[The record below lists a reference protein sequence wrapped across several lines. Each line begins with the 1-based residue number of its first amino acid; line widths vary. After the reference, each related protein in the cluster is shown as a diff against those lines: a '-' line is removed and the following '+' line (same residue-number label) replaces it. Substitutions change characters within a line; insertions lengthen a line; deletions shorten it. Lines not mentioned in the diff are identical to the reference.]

1 MTAALLRTLLAIGLL
16 SAAGAPAASA
26 EETAPPAAP
35 ATGENA
41 PAPATATSGQQPIE
55 ITAEG
60 GIEWNRNAKTYV
72 ARGAAQA
79 RRGDLAVSADTL
91 TAHYREKPD
100 GGSEIYQLE
109 AVGSV
114 RLASQSAVVTGDR
127 AVYDVAGRTMTVTG
141 QALKLE
147 TPTDVLTAKDRLEY
161 SDRTREASAHGEVTV
176 VREGQRLEAEHMVAT
191 LAPGSAGEL
200 ALSKVEA
207 TGNVRIATPREFVRA
222 DRGTYDVEKQ
232 FAVLTGGV
240 KVTQDQNQLNGEYA
254 EVDLKSGVS
263 RLLGAP
269 PGGEGKVKGLVLPGA
284 VPEPGG

>member
-1 MTAALLRTLLAIGLL
+1 VRQRLCAAALLALLL
-16 SAAGAPAASA
+16 PAA
-26 EETAPPAAP
+26 AARAQEA
-35 ATGENA
+35 ATGTA
-41 PAPATATSGQQPIE
+41 AATQQPIE

-60 GIEWNRNAKTYV
+60 GIEWDRNAQTYV

-79 RRGDLAVSADTL
+79 RRGDLSVAADTL
-91 TAHYREKPD
+91 TAHYREGAG
-100 GGSEIYQLE
+100 GGSEIYKLE
-109 AVGSV
+109 AAGNV
-114 RLASQSAVVTGDR
+114 RLASQSAVITGDR
-127 AVYDVAGRTMTVTG
+127 AVYDVTSRTMTVTG

-147 TPTDVLTAKDRLEY
+147 TPTDVLTARDRLEY
-161 SDRTREASAHGEVTV
+161 SDRTREASAHGEVAV
-176 VREGQRLEAEHMVAT
+176 VREGQRLDAEHVTAI
-191 LAPGSAGEL
+191 LAPGAEGEL

-232 FAVLTGGV
+232 FAILSGGV

-269 PGGEGKVKGLVLPGA
+269 PGGEGKVKGLVLPGS

>member
-1 MTAALLRTLLAIGLL
+1 MMVALAPTLVLIGLL
-16 SAAGAPAASA
+16 FAPGPAGA
-26 EETAPPAAP
+26 EESP
-35 ATGENA
+35 
-41 PAPATATSGQQPIE
+41 PAPAEAATAGQMPIE
-55 ITAEG
+55 ITADG
-60 GIEWNRNAKTYV
+60 GIEWNRAAKTYV

-91 TAHYREKPD
+91 TAHYRDSPG

-109 AVGSV
+109 AAGHV
-114 RLASQSAVVTGDR
+114 RLASQSAVVTGER
-127 AVYDVAGRTMTVTG
+127 AVYDVAARKMTVTG
-141 QALKLE
+141 EGLKLE
-147 TPTDVLTAKDRLEY
+147 TPTDVLTAEDRLEY
-161 SDRTREASAHGEVTV
+161 SDRTREAAAHGAVTV
-176 VREGQRLEAEHMVAT
+176 VRDGQRLEAEHVIAT
-191 LAPGSAGEL
+191 LAPGSAGAL
-200 ALSKVEA
+200 AVTKVEA
-207 TGNVRIATPREFVRA
+207 DGNVRIATPREFVRA

>member
-1 MTAALLRTLLAIGLL
+1 MIAALARTLVLAGLL
-16 SAAGAPAASA
+16 CAAGASS
-26 EETAPPAAP
+26 AAP
-35 ATGENA
+35 QESA
-41 PAPATATSGQQPIE
+41 PAPATATAGQTPIE
-55 ITAEG
+55 ITADG
-60 GIEWNRNAKTYV
+60 GIEWNRAAKTYV

-79 RRGDLAVSADTL
+79 RRGDLTVAADTL
-91 TAHYREKPD
+91 TAHYREKAD

-109 AVGSV
+109 ADGHV
-114 RLASQSAVVTGDR
+114 RLASQSAVVTGER
-127 AVYDVAGRTMTVTG
+127 AVYDVAARKMTVTG
-141 QALKLE
+141 EGLKLE
-147 TPTDVLTAKDRLEY
+147 TPTDVLTAQDRLEY
-161 SDRTREASAHGEVTV
+161 SDRTREASAHGAVTV
-176 VREGQRLEAEHMVAT
+176 VRDGQRLEAEHVVAT
-191 LAPGSAGEL
+191 LAPGAAGEL
-200 ALSKVEA
+200 AVTRVEA
-207 TGNVRIATPREFVRA
+207 DGNVRIATPREFVRA

>member
-1 MTAALLRTLLAIGLL
+1 VTAILRKLPLLALLLLAAVAPALAQEAATGTAA
-16 SAAGAPAASA
+16 
-26 EETAPPAAP
+26 TAQP
-35 ATGENA
+35 
-41 PAPATATSGQQPIE
+41 PIE

-60 GIEWNRNAKTYV
+60 GIEWNRNAKTYT

-79 RRGDLAVSADTL
+79 RRGDLSVSADTL
-91 TAHYREKPD
+91 TAHYREGAE
-100 GGSEIYQLE
+100 GGSEIYLLE
-109 AVGSV
+109 AAGNV
-114 RLASQSAVVTGDR
+114 RLASQSAVVTGDL
-127 AVYDVAGRTMTVTG
+127 AVYDVTSRTMTVTG
-141 QALKLE
+141 QSLKLE

-161 SDRTREASAHGEVTV
+161 SDRTREASAHGDVAV
-176 VREGQRLEAEHMVAT
+176 VREGQRLDAEHVLAT
-191 LAPGSAGEL
+191 LAPGAAGDL

-232 FAVLTGGV
+232 FAILTGGV

-254 EVDLKSGVS
+254 EVDLKTGVS

-269 PGGEGKVKGLVLPGA
+269 PGGSGKVKGLVLPGS

>member
-1 MTAALLRTLLAIGLL
+1 MTALICRVHLLALLLLAGF
-16 SAAGAPAASA
+16 APALAQEA
-26 EETAPPAAP
+26 
-35 ATGENA
+35 ATGTA
-41 PAPATATSGQQPIE
+41 ATAQPPIE

-60 GIEWNRNAKTYV
+60 GIEWNRNAKTYT

-79 RRGDLAVSADTL
+79 RRGDLSVSADTL
-91 TAHYREKPD
+91 TAHYRVGAE
-100 GGSEIYQLE
+100 GGSEIYRLE
-109 AVGSV
+109 AAGNV
-114 RLASQSAVVTGDR
+114 RLASQSAVVTGDL
-127 AVYDVAGRTMTVTG
+127 AVYDVTSRSMTVTG
-141 QALKLE
+141 QSLKLE

-161 SDRTREASAHGEVTV
+161 SDRTREASAHGDVAV
-176 VREGQRLEAEHMVAT
+176 VREGQRLDAEHVIAT
-191 LAPGSAGEL
+191 LAPGAAGDL

-222 DRGTYDVEKQ
+222 DHGTYDVEKQ
-232 FAVLTGGV
+232 FAILTGGV

-269 PGGEGKVKGLVLPGA
+269 PGGSGKVKGLVLPGS

>member
-1 MTAALLRTLLAIGLL
+1 MIAALAASLVLIGLL
-16 SAAGAPAASA
+16 LAPGSAGA
-26 EETAPPAAP
+26 EES
-35 ATGENA
+35 A
-41 PAPATATSGQQPIE
+41 PAPAEAAKAGQTPIE
-55 ITAEG
+55 ITADG
-60 GIEWNRNAKTYV
+60 GIEWNRAAKTYV

-79 RRGDLAVSADTL
+79 RRGDLSIAADTL
-91 TAHYREKPD
+91 TAHYRDGPD

-109 AVGSV
+109 ATGHV
-114 RLASQSAVVTGDR
+114 RLASQSAVVTGGR
-127 AVYDVAGRTMTVTG
+127 AVYDVAARKMTVTG
-141 QALKLE
+141 EGLKLE
-147 TPTDVLTAKDRLEY
+147 TPTDVLTARDRLEY
-161 SDRTREASAHGEVTV
+161 SDRTREASAHGAVTV
-176 VREGQRLEAEHMVAT
+176 VRDQQRLEAEHVLAT

-200 ALSKVEA
+200 AVTKVEA
-207 TGNVRIATPREFVRA
+207 DGNVRIATPREFVRA

-269 PGGEGKVKGLVLPGA
+269 PGGAGKVKGLVLPGA